1 MKLVVRVESSLT
13 VLYASGYGGTMLA
26 SSLVT
31 LFGDNSS
38 TMYDGDTVTGISIL
52 LVWLFR
58 KKG

>member
-1 MKLVVRVESSLT
+1 MLS
-13 VLYASGYGGTMLA
+13 ASGYGGTTLA
-26 SSLVT
+26 SSLAT

-38 TMYDGDTVTGISIL
+38 TMYDGDMVTVVSIL